1 MYVVKRLWKDW
12 VYRANLNGGYMND
25 DSLGAAFIKGILV
38 CIGLALLGYFI
49 AGGIVKLKALE
60 RIVTVKGLAEREV
73 QSNVAIW
80 PIKFSVADN
89 DLNKI
94 FFTIQQ
100 KNSIILEFLNKHGFQ
115 DKDISISAPAIL
127 DQQSDKA
134 KFRYSGI
141 STINVYSENV
151 DLIRKTMASFVELG
165 KQGIAIS
172 GGDYQSK
179 PVFIF
184 KKLNEL
190 KPVMIEEATKNA
202 RAVAE
207 KFARDSNSK
216 LGKIKSASQGEFSIE
231 DRDSNTPYIKQVRV
245 VSTVE
250 YYLSD

>member
-1 MYVVKRLWKDW
+1 
-12 VYRANLNGGYMND
+12 MND

-100 KNSIILEFLNKHGFQ
+100 KNSIILEFLNKQGFQ

-134 KFRYSGI
+134 KFRYTGI

-151 DLIRKTMASFVELG
+151 DLVRKTMASFVELG

>member
-1 MYVVKRLWKDW
+1 
-12 VYRANLNGGYMND
+12 MND

-80 PIKFSVADN
+80 PIKFSVVDN

-94 FFTIQQ
+94 FFNIQK
-100 KNSIILEFLNKHGFQ
+100 KNAIILEFLNKHGFQ

-141 STINVYSENV
+141 STINVYSDNV
-151 DLIRKTMASFVELG
+151 DLVRKTMASFAEELG
-165 KQGIAIS
+165 KKGIAIS

-179 PVFIF
+179 PVYIF
-184 KKLNEL
+184 KKLNDL
-190 KPVMIEEATKNA
+190 KPAMIEEATKNA

>member
-1 MYVVKRLWKDW
+1 
-12 VYRANLNGGYMND
+12 MND

-60 RIVTVKGLAEREV
+60 RIVTVKGLSEREV

-100 KNSIILEFLNKHGFQ
+100 KNSIILEFLNKQGFQ

-151 DLIRKTMASFVELG
+151 DLVRKTMASFVELG

-190 KPVMIEEATKNA
+190 KPAMIEEATKNA

>member
-1 MYVVKRLWKDW
+1 
-12 VYRANLNGGYMND
+12 MND

-60 RIVTVKGLAEREV
+60 RIVTVKGLSEREV

-89 DLNKI
+89 DLNKV

-100 KNSIILEFLNKHGFQ
+100 KNSIILEFLNKQGFQ

-151 DLIRKTMASFVELG
+151 DLVRKTMASFVELG

-202 RAVAE
+202 GAVAE

>member
-1 MYVVKRLWKDW
+1 
-12 VYRANLNGGYMND
+12 MND

-60 RIVTVKGLAEREV
+60 RIVTVKGLSEREV

-100 KNSIILEFLNKHGFQ
+100 KNAIILEFLNKHGFQ

-151 DLIRKTMASFVELG
+151 DLVRKTMASFVELG

>member
-1 MYVVKRLWKDW
+1 
-12 VYRANLNGGYMND
+12 MND

-60 RIVTVKGLAEREV
+60 RIVTVKGLSEREV

-151 DLIRKTMASFVELG
+151 DMVRKTMASFVELG

-172 GGDYQSK
+172 GGDYQSNRS
-179 PVFIF
+179 
-184 KKLNEL
+184 LYL
-190 KPVMIEEATKNA
+190 KN
-202 RAVAE
+202 
-207 KFARDSNSK
+207 
-216 LGKIKSASQGEFSIE
+216 
-231 DRDSNTPYIKQVRV
+231 
-245 VSTVE
+245 
-250 YYLSD
+250 